1 MKNNWQIPEWDRHFT
16 ARLRN
21 GNYQQKQRTL
31 ALSYVEEFDLA
42 IDIGANIGFWT
53 RELCSKFKKVWAFEP
68 SVKNCEYLKKN
79 VIADNYELER
89 IALSDKQD
97 KNVEL
102 YATSSDSCGDLR
114 LEKKDN
120 AFIESY
126 VDLKRLDDYI
136 DKFEKVDFIKIDT
149 QQSEREILLGAE
161 QTLREF
167 RPVLCVELPTRGLEE
182 LNYKLECE
190 RILNDFGY
198 YEKFRKSKDTIYM
211 KD

>member
-1 MKNNWQIPEWDRHFT
+1 MKNNWQIPEWDRHFIR
-16 ARLRN
+16 RLKN
-21 GNYQQKQRTL
+21 GNYQQKQRNL

-68 SVKNCEYLKKN
+68 SVENCEYLKKN

-102 YATSSDSCGDLR
+102 YATSNSCGDLR
-114 LEKKDN
+114 LKKTDN
-120 AFIESY
+120 ACIESH

-167 RPVLCVELPTRGLEE
+167 MPVLCVELPTRGLKE
-182 LNYKLECE
+182 LGYKLECE
-190 RILNDFGY
+190 RILNNFGY
-198 YEKFRKSKDTIYM
+198 YEKDRKSKDTIYM
-211 KD
+211 KY